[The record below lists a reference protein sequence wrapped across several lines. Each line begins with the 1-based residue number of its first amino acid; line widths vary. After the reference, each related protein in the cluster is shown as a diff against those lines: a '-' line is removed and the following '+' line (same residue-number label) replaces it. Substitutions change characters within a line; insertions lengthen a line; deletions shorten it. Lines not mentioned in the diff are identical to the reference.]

1 VAGSGN
7 NVILVGSMGAGKTTI
22 GRRLAEELGLKF
34 VDTDDLVERTAH
46 RSITEIFR
54 TGGESQFRALER
66 RVISRTVK
74 GARQVISTGGGAILD
89 PVNRARLHRAGL
101 TIWIKARPDVAAARL
116 DRATNRPLL
125 GHGDRAQAIAKLLR
139 ERDAYYREALLHVE
153 TSDRT
158 ANEVVAD
165 ILRRLHPS
173 PTAVS
178 VTAGQTKYDVE
189 IGWETLP
196 RLGERLASLGRSGRV
211 GVITNPRV
219 GALYAGSVM
228 RNLRAAG
235 FQSFLVTIPDGER
248 YKTLRSASRVYDE
261 LVGRRFERGDT
272 ILALGGGVIG
282 DLAGF
287 VAATYLRGVA
297 YLQVPTTVVAQVDS
311 SVGGKTGVDHPQ
323 GKNLIGAFHHPIL
336 VYSDVSTLST
346 LPRRELVAGLAE
358 VVKYGVI
365 ADASFF
371 SYVEDHAEAILGGV
385 PDVLTEVVRRS
396 VVIKADIVKQDER
409 EAGLRKILNYG
420 HTVGH
425 VVETCTGYA
434 QYRHG
439 EAVAIGMDF
448 AARLAQDL
456 GMCDGNL
463 VRRQRGLLERL
474 GLPCALPLIRPSR
487 AIRSMSLDKKVRQ
500 GRIHFVLPQG
510 LGRVKVEPVASERI
524 LATWR
529 SATVA
534 KKGLNG
540 ILTERHR
547 AGASP
552 H

>member
-1 VAGSGN
+1 MAGSGN
-7 NVILVGSMGAGKTTI
+7 HLILVGSAGAGKTTI
-22 GRRLAEELGLKF
+22 GRRLAKELGLKF
-34 VDTDDLVERTAH
+34 VDTDSLIEQTAG
-46 RSITEIFR
+46 RSIVEIFR
-54 TGGESQFRALER
+54 AEGEPRFRALER
-66 RVISRTVK
+66 RIIDRVVK

-89 PVNRARLHRAGL
+89 PVNRARLNRAGL
-101 TIWIKARPDVAAARL
+101 TIWLQARPDVAAARL
-116 DRATNRPLL
+116 DRATDRPLL
-125 GHGDRAQAIAKLLR
+125 GQGNRPQAIAALLR
-139 ERDAYYREALLHVE
+139 EREAYYREALLHVE

-158 ANEVVAD
+158 TGEVVASVLHH
-165 ILRRLHPS
+165 LRPAS
-173 PTAVS
+173 TSVS
-178 VTAGQTKYDVE
+178 VTAGQNTYDVE

-196 RLGERLASLGRSGRV
+196 RVGERLAALGRSGRV

-219 GALYAGSVM
+219 TALYAGSVI
-228 RNLRAAG
+228 RSLRAAG
-235 FQSFLVTIPDGER
+235 FHPFLVTIPDGER

-282 DLAGF
+282 DVAGF

-297 YLQVPTTVVAQVDS
+297 YVQVPTTVVAQVDS
-311 SVGGKTGVDHPQ
+311 SIGGKTGVDHPL

-336 VYSDVSTLST
+336 VCSDVSTLST

-371 SYVEDHAEAILGGV
+371 AFVEEHAEAILGGV

-409 EAGLRKILNYG
+409 ETGLRKILNYG

-434 QYRHG
+434 TYRHG

-456 GMCDGNL
+456 GLCDENL

-474 GLPCALPLIRPSR
+474 GLPCALPPIRPSR
-487 AIRSMSLDKKVRQ
+487 VIRSMSLDKKVRQ

-510 LGRVKVEPVASERI
+510 FGRVKVEPVASERI

-529 SATVA
+529 RATVA

>member
-1 VAGSGN
+1 MAGSGN
-7 NVILVGSMGAGKTTI
+7 NFILVGSTGSGKTTI
-22 GRRLAEELGLKF
+22 GRRLAEQLRLKF
-34 VDTDDLVERTAH
+34 VDTDGLIEQAAG
-46 RSITEIFR
+46 RSIVEIFR
-54 TGGESQFRALER
+54 AGGEPRFRALER
-66 RVISRTVK
+66 RVIGRAVK
-74 GARQVISTGGGAILD
+74 EAAQVISTGGGSVLD
-89 PVNRARLHRAGL
+89 PINRARLKRAGL
-101 TIWIKARPDVAAARL
+101 TIWLKARPDVAAARL
-116 DRATNRPLL
+116 DRATDRPLL
-125 GHGDRAQAIAKLLR
+125 GQGDRSQAITTLLR
-139 ERDAYYREALLHVE
+139 EREAHYREALLHVD

-158 ANEVVAD
+158 TDEVVAG
-165 ILRRLHPS
+165 IVRRLRPAS
-173 PTAVS
+173 TSVP
-178 VTAGQTKYDVE
+178 VTAGQNKYDVE

-196 RLGERLASLGRSGRV
+196 RVGERLAALGRSGRV

-219 GALYAGSVM
+219 AALYAGSVT
-228 RNLRAAG
+228 RSLRAAG
-235 FQSFLVTIPDGER
+235 FQSFLITIPDGER

-282 DLAGF
+282 DLVGF

-311 SVGGKTGVDHPQ
+311 SIGGKTGVDHPL
-323 GKNLIGAFHHPIL
+323 GKNLVGAFHHPIL

-371 SYVEDHAEAILGGV
+371 AFVEDHADAILGGV

-425 VVETCTGYA
+425 VVETCTGYSK
-434 QYRHG
+434 YRHG

-456 GMCDGNL
+456 GMCDGQL

-474 GLPCALPLIRPSR
+474 GLPWVLPPIRPSS

-510 LGRVKVEPVASERI
+510 LGRVNVEPVASERI
-524 LATWR
+524 LATWKR
-529 SATVA
+529 AAVA
-534 KKGLNG
+534 KEGRNG
-540 ILTERHR
+540 ILIDRR
-547 AGASP
+547 RVGALSG
-552 H
+552 